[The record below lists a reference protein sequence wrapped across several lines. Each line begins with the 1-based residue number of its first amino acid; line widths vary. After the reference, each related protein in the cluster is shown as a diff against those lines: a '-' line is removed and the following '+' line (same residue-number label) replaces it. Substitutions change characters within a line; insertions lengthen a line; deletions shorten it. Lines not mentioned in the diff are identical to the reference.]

1 MRRGRILGFGIS
13 IVCLAEFHPLFLAPR
28 THSSHTYLSSV
39 FFPLHYARTPL
50 SLSLLKPL
58 FRAALLEA
66 LESGK
71 NVVMDRYAF
80 SGVAFSSAKPGMS
93 VEWCAEPDA
102 GLPMPDVLLFM
113 ELSPERAATRGG
125 FGEERYENPAFQ
137 EAVRGAFAALQ
148 QRMAGVVGGGEGW
161 WCNVDAWGRVEEVG
175 GRVEAAVAP
184 ILKAVASG
192 AVPLRALW
200 DGKEL
205 ERGGKAIGSQ

>member
-1 MRRGRILGFGIS
+1 M
-13 IVCLAEFHPLFLAPR
+13 
-28 THSSHTYLSSV
+28 
-39 FFPLHYARTPL
+39 
-50 SLSLLKPL
+50 
-58 FRAALLEA
+58 EA

-80 SGVAFSSAKPGMS
+80 SGVAFSSAKPGLS

-161 WCNVDAWGRVEEVG
+161 WCNVDAWGSVEEVG

-205 ERGGKAIGSQ
+205 ERGGKAVGSQ

>member
-1 MRRGRILGFGIS
+1 M
-13 IVCLAEFHPLFLAPR
+13 A
-28 THSSHTYLSSV
+28 
-39 FFPLHYARTPL
+39 L
-50 SLSLLKPL
+50 SLNPS
-58 FRAALLEA
+58 RAALLEA

-137 EAVRGAFAALQ
+137 AAVRGAFAALQ

-161 WCNVDAWGRVEEVG
+161 WCNVDAWGSVEEVG

-192 AVPLRALW
+192 PVPLRALW
-200 DGKEL
+200 DGKVL
-205 ERGGKAIGSQ
+205 ERGGKADASQ